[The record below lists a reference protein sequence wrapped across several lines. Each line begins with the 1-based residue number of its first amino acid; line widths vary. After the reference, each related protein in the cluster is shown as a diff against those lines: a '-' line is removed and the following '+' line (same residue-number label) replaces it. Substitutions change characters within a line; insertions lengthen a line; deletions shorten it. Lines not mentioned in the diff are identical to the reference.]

1 MQQSAVSSPGTEPG
15 GLPHTHSGARH
26 WLVTAVAIAAVA
38 GAAALVQPA
47 DAGATAAEP
56 AAGTGPDPLAA
67 VYPLDCGPFEVL
79 VTDQAELDLDADGR
93 AETVAVVRCD
103 AGSGTPPNGVY
114 LLTHTDHGG
123 DGPATP
129 RVAATLVEPD
139 EGMTVDDLR
148 AEETGFTAR
157 LVGYSSVDVP
167 RCCPDLLRDVAW
179 QWQDGRLQLIP
190 GRAPNSV

>member
-1 MQQSAVSSPGTEPG
+1 M
-15 GLPHTHSGARH
+15 
-26 WLVTAVAIAAVA
+26 VTAVAIAAVA